1 MLDQKINLMTNQ
13 ITNEKIAQLQVACY
27 YWGLARDKG
36 LEACYRKA
44 YAIFCKEMGADN
56 SITLELRKE
65 MTEFLSNQTATKAA
79 VRSQSY

>member
-1 MLDQKINLMTNQ
+1 MMNYNNMTQ
-13 ITNEKIAQLQVACY
+13 ETIAHLNIACR
-27 YWGLARDKG
+27 YWGMAKRYFGSPSAKSYY
-36 LEACYRKA
+36 AKA

-56 SITLELRKE
+56 PITLELRKE